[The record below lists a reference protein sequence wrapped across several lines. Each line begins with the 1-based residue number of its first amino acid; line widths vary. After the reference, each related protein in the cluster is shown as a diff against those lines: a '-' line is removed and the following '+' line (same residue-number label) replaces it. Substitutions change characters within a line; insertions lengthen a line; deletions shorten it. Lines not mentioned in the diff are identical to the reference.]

1 MSEEKLFKIIMK
13 VHGLIP
19 CEEEEEYIE
28 ALQCLLD
35 YNIGFDTS
43 EFMNDILN
51 MYLAEKKIHIRPE
64 KIN

>member
-1 MSEEKLFKIIMK
+1 MSEEKLYKVIMK

-28 ALQCLLD
+28 ALQYLLD
-35 YNIGFDTS
+35 NNISFDAS
-43 EFMNDILN
+43 EFINDILN